1 MQAIAGG
8 VALVANGEVELGMFN
23 ISEVL
28 SVKGV
33 TLAGP
38 LPSELQSYIV
48 FAAAIHADSTSVAAA
63 EGYIKLLSG
72 SAAREHWT
80 AGGLESMAR

>member
-1 MQAIAGG
+1 
-8 VALVANGEVELGMFN
+8 
-23 ISEVL
+23 
-28 SVKGV
+28 V

-38 LPSELQSYIV
+38 LPSELQNYIV

-72 SAAREHWT
+72 PAAREHWT